1 MISNCGHDERGQYR
15 GGTAG
20 DQTGT
25 EWQLRSWYNRPW
37 HFVLRYP
44 DKKIAQA
51 IANEAIDAANNNF
64 IGYDQSNRLSF
75 WKALKTVGY
84 KVANIKTAVETDCSA
99 GVSAIIK
106 AVGYQYGIKKLQNIP
121 EGSWTGSMRKTF
133 QDAGFEVLTFSKYRT
148 SETYLE
154 PGDILLYH
162 LGDNGHTAIEVGTE
176 KKTTETATA
185 PKTGGKCTVELSV
198 LKKGSKGAEVKNLQI
213 LLKAKGYKGADK
225 KVLELD
231 GSFGGNTDFAVRA
244 FQKAEKLTIDGCV
257 GGQTWSRILKG

>member
-1 MISNCGHDERGQYR
+1 MISNCGHDERGQYH

-25 EWQLRSWYNRPW
+25 EWQIRSWYNRPW
-37 HFVLRYP
+37 DCVLRYP

-64 IGYDQSNRLSF
+64 IGYDQWNRLSF
-75 WKALKTVGY
+75 WKVLNTVGF
-84 KVANIKTAVETDCSA
+84 KVANVKTAVETDCSA
-99 GVSAIIK
+99 GVSAIVK

-148 SETYLE
+148 SEAYLE
-154 PGDILLYH
+154 PGDILLNEKY
-162 LGDNGHTAIEVGTE
+162 HTAIEVGNG
-176 KKTTETATA
+176 KKITETATI
-185 PKTGGKCTVELSV
+185 PTTGGKCTVELSV

-231 GSFGGNTDFAVRA
+231 GSFGSNTDFAVRA